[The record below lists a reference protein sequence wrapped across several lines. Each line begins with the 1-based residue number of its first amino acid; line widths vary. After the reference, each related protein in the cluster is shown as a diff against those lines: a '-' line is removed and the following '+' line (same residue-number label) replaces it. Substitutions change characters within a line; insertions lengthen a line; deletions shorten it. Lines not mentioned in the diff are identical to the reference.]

1 MCVVYLGRLSED
13 SKVGLVAFA
22 TPLED
27 SDKVRVQ
34 VSVHLLPVHLQ
45 DDVSLTQL
53 GTPWEVHDL
62 FHHWAHGRLTCG
74 RGGRKGE
81 EGGRGRE
88 GKGKEGREGEGR
100 EGEEREE
107 EGVCVSRCVS
117 ICMFTKAI
125 PCTIVQ
131 WNLPSTHQC
140 KGTTFMRR
148 WRTNSLGEGMLDRV

>member
-62 FHHWAHGRLTCG
+62 FHHRAHGRLTCG

-81 EGGRGRE
+81 EGGRGRRE
-88 GKGKEGREGEGR
+88 EGGGKGREKKGGKEKG
-100 EGEEREE
+100 ERERK
-107 EGVCVSRCVS
+107 GRRRGYVLVDVFPYAC
-117 ICMFTKAI
+117 
-125 PCTIVQ
+125 
-131 WNLPSTHQC
+131 LPRLSHV
-140 KGTTFMRR
+140 
-148 WRTNSLGEGMLDRV
+148 L